1 MRLRKKPWISQ
12 ALEDYKGKELLEDGL
27 EAYKGKWRALLG
39 DKPLYLEIGCGKGQ
53 FISQMAQLHPENAY
67 LGIETQRDVCYY
79 AVKNCGIRKLIMP
92 VFCGLMRPICL
103 TGSKKG
109 KWKGSTSTS
118 AIPGPRL
125 VMQNDALL
133 TAVSLLFIRQS

>member
-1 MRLRKKPWISQ
+1 MRLRKKPWISR

-79 AVKNCGIRKLIMP
+79 AVKKLRDQEIDNARILRADAAHLLDW
-92 VFCGLMRPICL
+92 FE
-103 TGSKKG
+103 KG

>member
-1 MRLRKKPWISQ
+1 MPRKRLQKCQEQITLRRSPDPCVYEKMPWISQ

-79 AVKNCGIRKLIMP
+79 AVKKSA
-92 VFCGLMRPICL
+92 
-103 TGSKKG
+103 GSG
-109 KWKGSTSTS
+109 
-118 AIPGPRL
+118 
-125 VMQNDALL
+125 N
-133 TAVSLLFIRQS
+133 

>member
-27 EAYKGKWRALLG
+27 EAYKGKWRVLLG
-39 DKPLYLEIGCGKGQ
+39 DKPLFLEIGCGKGQ

-79 AVKNCGIRKLIMP
+79 AVKKLRDLELDNARILRADAAHLLDW
-92 VFCGLMRPICL
+92 FE
-103 TGSKKG
+103 KG
-109 KWKGSTSTS
+109 K
-118 AIPGPRL
+118 
-125 VMQNDALL
+125 
-133 TAVSLLFIRQS
+133 

>member
-1 MRLRKKPWISQ
+1 MAR
-12 ALEDYKGKELLEDGL
+12 
-27 EAYKGKWRALLG
+27 LLG

-79 AVKNCGIRKLIMP
+79 AVKKLRDQEIDNARILR
-92 VFCGLMRPICL
+92 LMRPICL

-109 KWKGSTSTS
+109 KWKALPQLQRSLAQGSSCKTT
-118 AIPGPRL
+118 PYLP
-125 VMQNDALL
+125 QFPC
-133 TAVSLLFIRQS
+133 SL

>member
-53 FISQMAQLHPENAY
+53 FISQ
-67 LGIETQRDVCYY
+67 
-79 AVKNCGIRKLIMP
+79 NCGIRKLIMP

>member
-103 TGSKKG
+103 TGSKR
-109 KWKGSTSTS
+109 GS
-118 AIPGPRL
+118 GR
-125 VMQNDALL
+125 ALPQL
-133 TAVSLLFIRQS
+133 QRSLAQGSSCKTTPYLPQFPCSL

>member
-27 EAYKGKWRALLG
+27 EAYKGKWRVLLG
-39 DKPLYLEIGCGKGQ
+39 DKPLFLEIGCGKGQ

-79 AVKNCGIRKLIMP
+79 AVKNCGTWNLIMP
-92 VFCGLMRPICL
+92 VSCGLTQPICL

-109 KWKGSTSTS
+109 K
-118 AIPGPRL
+118 
-125 VMQNDALL
+125 
-133 TAVSLLFIRQS
+133 

>member
-27 EAYKGKWRALLG
+27 EAYKGKWRALLAINPFTLKLAVARG
-39 DKPLYLEIGCGKGQ
+39 SLSAKWPS
-53 FISQMAQLHPENAY
+53 FIRNAY

-109 KWKGSTSTS
+109 KWKALPQLQRSLAQGSSCKTT
-118 AIPGPRL
+118 PYLP
-125 VMQNDALL
+125 QFPC
-133 TAVSLLFIRQS
+133 SL

>member
-79 AVKNCGIRKLIMP
+79 AV
-92 VFCGLMRPICL
+92 